1 MSSSTSIRLF
11 TYKSRLL
18 DYFPMIFTL
27 RFYLFLILTGVLAL
41 TIALGVSQEQ
51 ALQALLAADIL
62 WLILATI
69 DYLQVRPAHLKITRQ
84 LEPRL
89 SIGRDNE
96 IKIHIETQLNTPVG
110 TQARG
115 IAQPKRSLSLLL
127 HDRTP
132 VGLAPQGLPLAIELH
147 PQTPQTLTYRVH
159 PQSRGILSWGNLQIQ
174 QRGAWGLVWH
184 RWSIPQDQ
192 TTKVYPDLLGL
203 RELSIRLALESA
215 GNLRY
220 HRRWGLGTEF
230 AELRDYERGDDPRFI
245 DWKATAR
252 RGKPLVRV
260 LEPEQE
266 QTLVVLLDSGRL
278 MTAQVE
284 GLKRFDWGLNTALSL
299 ALAGLH
305 RGDRVGIGVFDR
317 TLHTWIPPQR
327 GQRQFPRLL
336 DQLTALQPTLLEPD
350 YLGAVTP
357 VVHSQT
363 RRALVVIITDIVD
376 AIASSELLSALIHL
390 SPRYLPFCVTLRDP
404 TIDRQATTPT
414 AQLDQAYERSVALD
428 LLNQRQ
434 IAFAQLRQ
442 RGVLVLDAPAPRV
455 SHELVE
461 AYLQLK
467 ARSRL

>member
-1 MSSSTSIRLF
+1 
-11 TYKSRLL
+11 
-18 DYFPMIFTL
+18 MIFTL

-41 TIALGVSQEQ
+41 TIALVVSQEQ
-51 ALQALLAADIL
+51 ALKALLAADII
-62 WLILATI
+62 WLVLAAI
-69 DYLQVRPAHLKITRQ
+69 DYLQVRPAHVKVSRQ

-96 IKIHIETQLNTPVG
+96 IKIQIETQPLG
-110 TQARG
+110 TT
-115 IAQPKRSLSLLL
+115 QPKRSFSLLL

-132 VGLAPQGLPLAIELH
+132 VGLALQGLPLAIELH
-147 PQTPQTLTYRVH
+147 PQNPQTLTYRVH
-159 PQSRGILSWGNLQIQ
+159 PQSRGVLSWGNLQIQ

-184 RWSIPQDQ
+184 RWSIPQPQ
-192 TTKVYPDLLGL
+192 TTKVYPDLQGL
-203 RELSIRLALESA
+203 RELSIRLARESA
-215 GNLRY
+215 GNLRCQ
-220 HRRWGLGTEF
+220 RRWGLGTEF
-230 AELRDYERGDDPRFI
+230 AELREYERGDDPRFI

-266 QTLVVLLDSGRL
+266 QTLIVLLDSGRL
-278 MTAQVE
+278 MTAQVQ

-299 ALAGLH
+299 ALAGLN
-305 RGDRVGIGVFDR
+305 RGDRVGIGVFVR

-336 DQLTALQPTLLEPD
+336 DQLTPIQPNLLEPD

-357 VVHSQT
+357 VIQTQT

-414 AQLDQAYERSVALD
+414 KELDGAYERSVALD